1 MSCLLIID
9 VQNDFMKDG
18 SLEVENANDIL
29 EPINNIRNN
38 CSFDLIALSKD
49 WHPENHISF
58 ASTHNKQPFIDSI
71 ITKSNH
77 SQLLFPDHCI
87 QNTKG
92 SEINKDLIIKDNDI
106 IINKGMDIEVD
117 SYSAFYDND
126 KNSKTELEE
135 ILKKHS
141 INKVYVCG
149 LATDFCVLA
158 SCLDSVNCG
167 FKTYFIQDCSKGVS
181 KNGVDQSLQQMK
193 NKGIIF
199 INSSD
204 LIQNKIN

>member
-18 SLEVENANDIL
+18 SLEVQNANDIL
-29 EPINNIRNN
+29 KPINDIRNN
-38 CSFDLIALSKD
+38 CSFDLVALSKD

-58 ASTHNKQPFIDSI
+58 ASTHNKKPFDSI
-71 ITKSNH
+71 TTKSNYI
-77 SQLLFPDHCI
+77 QILFPDHCI

-92 SEINKDLIIKDNDI
+92 SEINKDLIVKDKDI
-106 IINKGMDIEVD
+106 IINKGMDKEVD

-126 KNSKTELEE
+126 KKTKTALED

-141 INKVYVCG
+141 IVNVYICG

-158 SCLDSVNCG
+158 SCLDSVNSG
-167 FKTYFIQDCSKGVS
+167 FKTYFIEDCSKGVS
-181 KNGVDQSLQQMK
+181 NNGVDQSLQKMK
-193 NKGIIF
+193 DNGIIF
-199 INSSD
+199 INSLD
-204 LIQNKIN
+204 LIQNKKN

>member
-18 SLEVENANDIL
+18 SLEVENANDII

-38 CSFDLIALSKD
+38 CSFNLVALSKD

-58 ASTHNKQPFIDSI
+58 ASTHNKKPYDSI
-71 ITKSNH
+71 ITKSNYT
-77 SQLLFPDHCI
+77 QLLFPDHCI

-92 SEINKDLIIKDNDI
+92 SEINKDLIVKDKDI
-106 IINKGMDIEVD
+106 IINKGLDKEVD
-117 SYSAFYDND
+117 SYSSFYDND
-126 KNSKTELEE
+126 KKSKTELPD

-141 INKVYVCG
+141 IVNVYICG

-158 SCLDSVNCG
+158 SCLDSVSCG
-167 FKTYFIQDCSKGVS
+167 FKTYFIEDCSKGVS
-181 KNGVDQSLQQMK
+181 KNSTDQSLQKMK
-193 NKGIIF
+193 DNGIIF
-199 INSSD
+199 INSLD
-204 LIQNKIN
+204 LIQNKNN